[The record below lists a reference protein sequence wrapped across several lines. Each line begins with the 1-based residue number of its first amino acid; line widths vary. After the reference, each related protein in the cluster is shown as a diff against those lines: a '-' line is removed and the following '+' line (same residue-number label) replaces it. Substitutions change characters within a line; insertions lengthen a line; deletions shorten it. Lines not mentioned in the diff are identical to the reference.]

1 MDYVMIKRDLEKI
14 ISDQIGKGKALVILG
29 PRQVGKTTML
39 KKMFYQ
45 KPGTLWLDGDET
57 QTRAAFDNVSSERL
71 KAIIG
76 ENKILV
82 IDEAQNIEDLGKK
95 LKLVT
100 DMIKD
105 VQLVVSG
112 SSAFELANRLNE
124 PLTGRKWEYKMY
136 PLSYKE
142 MTAHNGLLNESGMLN
157 HRLVF
162 GYYPEVVS
170 SPGKEK
176 KVLNELLNSY
186 LYKDVLQWGKLNKAD
201 KIVKLLTALAFQIG
215 NEVSYSELSNMV
227 ELDKV
232 TVEKYIQLLEQA
244 FVIFRLGAF
253 SRNLRKELS
262 KSKKIYFYDNGI
274 RNSLINNFAGI
285 GLRQDTGALWENFL
299 ISERKKH
306 LEYNEIWVNQ
316 FFWRT
321 YDKQEIDYIEE
332 SDGSLSAYEFKWN
345 RMSKKKI
352 PDIFIQEYKAKS
364 AEIITPGN
372 FETFVGAY

>member
-186 LYKDVLQWGKLNKAD
+186 LYKDVLRWGKLNKAD

-215 NEVSYSELSNMV
+215 NEVSYSELSKMV

>member
-1 MDYVMIKRDLEKI
+1 MIKRELEKI

-39 KKMFYQ
+39 KKMFFQ

-57 QTRAAFDNVSSERL
+57 QTQAAFDNISAERL

-76 ENKILV
+76 ENKILI

-100 DMIKD
+100 DLIKD
-105 VQLVVSG
+105 VQLIVSG

-142 MTAHNGLLNESGMLN
+142 MTAHSGLLNESGMLD

-186 LYKDVLQWGKLNKAD
+186 LYKDVLKWGRLNKAD
-201 KIVKLLTALAFQIG
+201 KIVKLLTALAFQVG
-215 NEVSYSELSNMV
+215 NEVSYSELSKMV
-227 ELDKV
+227 ELDKI

-274 RNSLINNFAGI
+274 RNSLINNFSEI

-299 ISERKKH
+299 ISERKKYI
-306 LEYNEIWVNQ
+306 EYNEIWVNQ

-332 SDGSLSAYEFKWN
+332 SDGSLYAYEFKWN
-345 RMSKKKI
+345 RMSKKRI

-372 FETFVGAY
+372 FETFIGAY

>member
-186 LYKDVLQWGKLNKAD
+186 LYKDVLRWGKLNKAD

-215 NEVSYSELSNMV
+215 NEVSYSELSKMV

-299 ISERKKH
+299 ISERKKY

>member
-1 MDYVMIKRDLEKI
+1 MIKRDLEKI

-136 PLSYKE
+136 PLSYRE

-186 LYKDVLQWGKLNKAD
+186 LYKDVLRWGKLNKAD

-215 NEVSYSELSNMV
+215 NEVSYSELSKMV

-299 ISERKKH
+299 ISERKKY